1 MILGIGVDLFETD
14 RLRRVLNSAAWRAD
28 EGVFT
33 AREVE
38 FCGASSHRY
47 AICFA
52 AKEATLKALG
62 VSASFERF
70 RQIEVVSG
78 RDSQYTLNLQGT
90 MKSHADELGVHRV
103 WLSVAQSASQT
114 GAMVIVER

>member
-1 MILGIGVDLFETD
+1 MILGIGVDLFDTD
-14 RLRRVLNSAAWRAD
+14 RLRRELDSAAWKPD

-38 FCGASSHRY
+38 FCATSPRRY

-52 AKEATLKALG
+52 AKEAALKALG
-62 VSASFERF
+62 VGGNLERF
-70 RQIEVVSG
+70 RQIEVVHS
-78 RDSQYTLNLQGT
+78 RDGQYTIQLQGAV
-90 MKSHADELGVHRV
+90 KSHADELGVHGV
-103 WLSVAQSASQT
+103 WLSVAQDSSQT

>member
-1 MILGIGVDLFETD
+1 MILGIGVDLFDTD
-14 RLRRVLNSAAWRAD
+14 RFRRELDFAAWRPD

-38 FCGASSHRY
+38 FCAASPRRY

-52 AKEATLKALG
+52 AKEAALKALG
-62 VSASFERF
+62 LNANLERF
-70 RQIEVVSG
+70 RQIEVVNH
-78 RDSQYTLNLQGT
+78 RDGEFSLNLQGV

-103 WLSVAQSASQT
+103 WLSVAQSPSQT